1 MDASQNFV
9 NGIDTNKHILLLYN
23 DPQYAKTIE
32 FLFIKN
38 GLVKGEHCIYAT
50 QEDPSFIKTKMEE
63 HGIDVKN
70 FLKKGLLHIYRPSDP
85 FSNPDGVLE
94 GAKTSLDL
102 MLKDSTSPY
111 RMITM
116 LIPDTEIAEVIDIHI
131 KIEKEFHANF
141 ENFNGSMM
149 CPYNLKNLEQ
159 NDSRDRVQE
168 LVNSHHSVIYAQP
181 SEKC

>member
-1 MDASQNFV
+1 
-9 NGIDTNKHILLLYN
+9 
-23 DPQYAKTIE
+23 
-32 FLFIKN
+32 
-38 GLVKGEHCIYAT
+38 
-50 QEDPSFIKTKMEE
+50 
-63 HGIDVKN
+63 
-70 FLKKGLLHIYRPSDP
+70 
-85 FSNPDGVLE
+85 
-94 GAKTSLDL
+94 
-102 MLKDSTSPY
+102 
-111 RMITM
+111 MITM